1 MVAKACA
8 MTLFP
13 DAEFWYMG
21 ANIPGKKR
29 QLINFPSVS
38 GYAAFCSGV
47 ARDGYRGF
55 AATTLANKE
64 CAT

>member
-1 MVAKACA
+1 MVAQAGA

-13 DAEFWYMG
+13 EADSWYVG

-38 GYAAFCSGV
+38 GYTAFCSDV
-47 ARDGYRGF
+47 VHDGYRGF
-55 AATTLANKE
+55 AASTLANKD
-64 CAT
+64 